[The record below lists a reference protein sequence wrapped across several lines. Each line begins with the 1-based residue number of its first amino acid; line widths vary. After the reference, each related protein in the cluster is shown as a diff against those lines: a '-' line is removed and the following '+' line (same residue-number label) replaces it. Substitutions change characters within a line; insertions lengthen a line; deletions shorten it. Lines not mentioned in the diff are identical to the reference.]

1 MNKNIKAVLWRI
13 GSSVVLTVPADIL
26 KDIRDADDGNIL
38 LLTFKKG
45 GESFKFFSKPWK
57 CGGSHVATVPSSVVS
72 VYGLMNDVK
81 SKDPIGVNIK
91 MAPNIS
97 G

>member
-13 GSSVVLTVPADIL
+13 GSSVVFTVPADTL
-26 KDIRDADDGNIL
+26 RQIRDADDGNVL
-38 LLTFKKG
+38 LLTFKKQ

-57 CGGSHVATVPSSVVS
+57 CGGSHVATIPSSVVG
-72 VYGLMNDVK
+72 VYGLMGDVK
-81 SKDPIGVNIK
+81 SKEPMSVNIK
-91 MAPNIS
+91 MAPNMS